1 MATHSFRKIEYL
13 MTSLLVLAVS
23 FALPEKLQGTMGDA
37 VIFPSAVRKGGS
49 LINGFTTIGKVTNG
63 QFTALPN
70 EQFRGR
76 VQWDSST
83 GNLSITGL
91 KMGDSGTYEILNNDD
106 ETKDKSFQY
115 HLTVYVPV
123 LAPSVIVTHD
133 EHPCKLLCTVGRGTQ
148 VTLSWYREGESLI
161 HTPLVNAPYHLPV
174 PVYENENYTCVANN
188 SVSIEMTSVTLG
200 DECAVKSQPCSD
212 SDNTWLIVVVA
223 LTSIMMVVS
232 LSVAAY
238 FYFKDERHLT
248 CRRRR
253 CQSQGQEM
261 TNINGLH
268 QANGG
273 EGVPLSPENNS
284 QVQ

>member
-1 MATHSFRKIEYL
+1 MAAKCCWWNEASFRYTKVVSSAV
-13 MTSLLVLAVS
+13 TS
-23 FALPEKLQGTMGDA
+23 ALPEKLHGIMGDA
-37 VIFPSAVRKGGS
+37 VIFPFAVRKSGS
-49 LINGFTTIGKVTNG
+49 LINGFATIGKVTSG

-76 VQWDSST
+76 VQWDGST

-174 PVYENENYTCVANN
+174 PVCESGSYTCEAEN
-188 SVSIEMTSVTLG
+188 SVSIEMASVTLG
-200 DECAVKSQPCSD
+200 DECADLPPPRIRS
-212 SDNTWLIVVVA
+212 TEHR
-223 LTSIMMVVS
+223 T
-232 LSVAAY
+232 
-238 FYFKDERHLT
+238 
-248 CRRRR
+248 
-253 CQSQGQEM
+253 
-261 TNINGLH
+261 
-268 QANGG
+268 
-273 EGVPLSPENNS
+273 
-284 QVQ
+284 